1 MRREG
6 LSPLVYAMFLATLA
20 ASAPSMPA
28 LHEGAA
34 RAAPARPHPLPAGDW
49 QTLTH
54 DRLGFKIDY
63 PANIFQPA
71 DGQQPDAGH
80 ILVSHDGR
88 AKLLIA
94 AFDNETQASLRDYR
108 AHVLETSYEGA
119 DIDYAPVRQSWFVL
133 SGTRNDTEFYERVS
147 FTCSGQRITSWAML
161 YPHAQQD
168 YYNPILEMIARS
180 FRPSRMS
187 DAGCRNAN
195 QD

>member
-1 MRREG
+1 MRCEK
-6 LSPLVYAMFLATLA
+6 LLLLISSLCLTSLV
-20 ASAPSMPA
+20 ASAPNMLAPHA
-28 LHEGAA
+28 D
-34 RAAPARPHPLPAGDW
+34 AAPAAPIEPRLPPAGDW

-63 PANIFQPA
+63 PANIFRPA

-108 AHVLETSYEGA
+108 AHVLETSYAGA
-119 DIDYAPVRQSWFVL
+119 DIDYAPVRRSWFVL

-147 FTCSGQRITSWAML
+147 FTCSDQRITSWAML

-168 YYNPILEMIARS
+168 YYNPILELIARS
-180 FRPSRMS
+180 FRPSRTA
-187 DAGCRNAN
+187 DAGC
-195 QD
+195 